1 VLVVDDNHVNRK
13 VLAGQCEAWGM
24 RPATVDGGRAAIDAL
39 VLAAKS
45 ERPFPLMLLDVMMP
59 DMDGFE
65 VAAEVAR
72 RPELAGLKI
81 LILSSAS
88 LAGETERCQALGVA
102 ARLTKPV
109 RAGDLLGAID
119 RALDSRDQSTT
130 AAPRQPKLI
139 EATSRPRRVLVAEDN
154 LVNQRV
160 AVGLLSKRGHEVVVV
175 ADGRQAIDALAR
187 EHFDVVLMDV
197 QMPEMDG
204 FEATIAIRERERA
217 TGTHVHI
224 VAMTAHALAED
235 ADRCIRSGMDG
246 YLSKPLD
253 AKTLHAAVE
262 AAPET
267 PAPAVALAP

>member
-1 VLVVDDNHVNRK
+1 
-13 VLAGQCEAWGM
+13 
-24 RPATVDGGRAAIDAL
+24 
-39 VLAAKS
+39 
-45 ERPFPLMLLDVMMP
+45 
-59 DMDGFE
+59 
-65 VAAEVAR
+65 
-72 RPELAGLKI
+72 
-81 LILSSAS
+81 
-88 LAGETERCQALGVA
+88 
-102 ARLTKPV
+102 
-109 RAGDLLGAID
+109 
-119 RALDSRDQSTT
+119 
-130 AAPRQPKLI
+130 
-139 EATSRPRRVLVAEDN
+139 VLVAEDN

-175 ADGRQAIDALAR
+175 ANGRQAIDALAR

-267 PAPAVALAP
+267 AVPDVALAP